1 MAATTPSTTIS
12 TIVLIMSSLVHSLF
26 GRSVEA
32 PVFEF
37 FDDRVQVEGHAD
49 ARRGPVV
56 HADGVREP
64 AGEQHALPGGG
75 RECDALAGVVQ
86 LGYGVAEV
94 GGQHRGQAS
103 ARIKQQEVAAALA
116 GRGDVSDIRVVH
128 ARPEGAWVRVHR
140 IAASLALYIR
150 PSLDDLPAGMLAGK
164 VRRPFGEFRRLRGDF
179 DDRGHQVLEGGTGP
193 LEHGRSEEHTSEL
206 QSLTNLVCRLLLEKK

>member
-1 MAATTPSTTIS
+1 MAAMTPSTTIS
-12 TIVLIMSSLVHSLF
+12 TIVFIMSSLVHSLL

-49 ARRGPVV
+49 ARHGSVV

-86 LGYGVAEV
+86 FGYGVE
-94 GGQHRGQAS
+94 
-103 ARIKQQEVAAALA
+103 I
-116 GRGDVSDIRVVH
+116 GRAHV
-128 ARPEGAWVRVHR
+128 
-140 IAASLALYIR
+140 
-150 PSLDDLPAGMLAGK
+150 
-164 VRRPFGEFRRLRGDF
+164 
-179 DDRGHQVLEGGTGP
+179 
-193 LEHGRSEEHTSEL
+193 
-206 QSLTNLVCRLLLEKK
+206 

>member
-37 FDDRVQVEGHAD
+37 FDDRVQVEGNAD

-75 RECDALAGVVQ
+75 RAGDALAGSRSENSVACVATSMI
-86 LGYGVAEV
+86 GVIKSLRAGPAHSNMDMSWGED
-94 GGQHRGQAS
+94 QPTTSWSAS
-103 ARIKQQEVAAALA
+103 AGWEASR
-116 GRGDVSDIRVVH
+116 S
-128 ARPEGAWVRVHR
+128 R
-140 IAASLALYIR
+140 IARRSSLLMR
-150 PSLDDLPAGMLAGK
+150 SWS
-164 VRRPFGEFRRLRGDF
+164 
-179 DDRGHQVLEGGTGP
+179 GTVK
-193 LEHGRSEEHTSEL
+193 TS
-206 QSLTNLVCRLLLEKK
+206 SGVEKIG